1 MSAARVERLTLDHLP
16 ARPWKNGAGHTREIA
31 AFPPGSGTDDFE
43 WRLSLAE
50 VAQDGPFSA
59 FPGVDRQILLWR
71 GDGLHLRDGASLD
84 HRLDRPG
91 VPFAFDGA
99 APITA
104 ALLGGPTLDLNVM
117 TRRGRWRADVSRIGE
132 PARIA
137 TADAVLLLCGAGAWG
152 VTDEPQP
159 LVADNGVLWRTSPG
173 PLVVEPVDGA
183 APWLVAVRLC
193 QDRRP

>member
-1 MSAARVERLTLDHLP
+1 VSRARAERIALDRLP
-16 ARPWKNGAGHTREIA
+16 ARPWKNGGGATREIA
-31 AFPPGSGTDDFE
+31 ALPAGAGIEDFE

-71 GDGLHLRDGASLD
+71 GAGLQLRDGVSLD

-99 APITA
+99 APISA

-117 TRRGRWRADVSRIGE
+117 TRRGRWRAQVSRLDEAASIDS
-132 PARIA
+132 
-137 TADAVLLLCGAGAWG
+137 ADAALLLCGAGTWRIAG
-152 VTDEPQP
+152 EAEP
-159 LVADNGVLWRTSPG
+159 LTAGTGGLWREGCGSLT
-173 PLVVEPVDGA
+173 VEPVDGGDA
-183 APWLVAVRLC
+183 WLVAVRLC
-193 QDRRP
+193 HDRES